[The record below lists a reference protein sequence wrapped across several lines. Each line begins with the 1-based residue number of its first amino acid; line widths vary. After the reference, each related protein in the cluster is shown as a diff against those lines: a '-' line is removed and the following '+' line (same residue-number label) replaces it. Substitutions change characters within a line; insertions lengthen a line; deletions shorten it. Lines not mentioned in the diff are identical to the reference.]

1 MISPTFLD
9 GAPDWVDLGTP
20 DLDAATAF
28 YRELFGW
35 ELVPGG
41 PEVGG
46 YGMLTLDGRNV
57 GGVMTVSEEESPS
70 AWSVSFQSPDIAAT
84 AAAVERAGGSAAFEP
99 MDVLD
104 LGSMGGFTDPAGAYF
119 AAWQPKK
126 HPGFG
131 VVQEPGSFLWAEL
144 YTSDVP
150 AAAAFFNDVFGWGTD
165 QLKVEGTDYTYTT
178 VHPAGAGPEASFG
191 GLVRMGDV
199 PSEAARGPHWLPY
212 FAVADVDATV
222 ATAKRLGGTE
232 TLAAMDVPGVGK
244 MANVADPFGAVLAV
258 MRPEP
263 RQ

>member
-35 ELVPGG
+35 DLVPGG

-46 YGMLTLDGRNV
+46 YGMLTLDGRYV

-84 AAAVERAGGSAAFEP
+84 AAAVERAGGSPAFEP

-150 AAAAFFNDVFGWGTD
+150 AAAAFFNNVFGWGTD

-178 VHPAGAGPEASFG
+178 VHPAGAGLEASFG

-244 MANVADPFGAVLAV
+244 MANVADPFGAVFAV

>member
-84 AAAVERAGGSAAFEP
+84 AAAVERAGGSAAFQP

-244 MANVADPFGAVLAV
+244 MANVADPFGAVFAV

>member
-9 GAPDWVDLGTP
+9 GAPNWVDLGTP
-20 DLDAATAF
+20 DLDAAAAF

-35 ELVPGG
+35 GLVPGG

-46 YGMLTLDGRNV
+46 YGMFTLDGRYV
-57 GGVMTVSEEESPS
+57 GGVMTVPEEEAPS

-84 AAAVERAGGSAAFEP
+84 AAAVARAGGSAAFEP

-119 AAWQPKK
+119 GAWQPKE
-126 HPGFG
+126 HSGFG

-150 AAAAFFNDVFGWGTD
+150 AASAFFASVFGWGTD

-178 VHPAGAGPEASFG
+178 VHPAGAGPDASFG

-222 ATAKRLGGTE
+222 ADAKRLGGTE
-232 TLAAMDVPGVGK
+232 TLAAMDVPGVGT
-244 MANVADPFGAVLAV
+244 MANVADPYGAVFAV

>member
-35 ELVPGG
+35 NLVPGG

-46 YGMLTLDGRNV
+46 YGMLTLDGRYV

-84 AAAVERAGGSAAFEP
+84 AAAVERAGGSPAFEP

-150 AAAAFFNDVFGWGTD
+150 AAAAFFNNVFGWGTD

-191 GLVRMGDV
+191 GQVRMGDV

-244 MANVADPFGAVLAV
+244 MANVADPFGAVFAV

>member
-35 ELVPGG
+35 DLVPGG

-150 AAAAFFNDVFGWGTD
+150 AAAAFFNNVFGWGTD

-244 MANVADPFGAVLAV
+244 MANVADPFGAVFAI

>member
-244 MANVADPFGAVLAV
+244 MANVADPFGAVFAV

>member
-35 ELVPGG
+35 DLVPGG

-46 YGMLTLDGRNV
+46 YGMLTLDGRYV

-84 AAAVERAGGSAAFEP
+84 TAAVERAGGSAAFEP

-119 AAWQPKK
+119 AAWQPRK

-150 AAAAFFNDVFGWGTD
+150 AAAAFFDNVFGWGTD

-244 MANVADPFGAVLAV
+244 MANVADPFGAVFAV

>member
-35 ELVPGG
+35 DLVPGG

-150 AAAAFFNDVFGWGTD
+150 AAAAFFNNVFGWGTD

-244 MANVADPFGAVLAV
+244 MANVADPFGAVFAV

>member
-35 ELVPGG
+35 DLVPGG

-150 AAAAFFNDVFGWGTD
+150 AAAAFFKDVFGWGTD

-222 ATAKRLGGTE
+222 ATAKRHGGTE

-244 MANVADPFGAVLAV
+244 MANVADPFGAVFAV

>member
-35 ELVPGG
+35 DLVPGG

-46 YGMLTLDGRNV
+46 YGMLTLDGRYV

-119 AAWQPKK
+119 AAWQPRK
-126 HPGFG
+126 HAGFG

-150 AAAAFFNDVFGWGTD
+150 AAAAFFDNVFGWGTD

-244 MANVADPFGAVLAV
+244 MANVADPFGAVFAV

>member
-9 GAPDWVDLGTP
+9 GAPSWVDLGTP
-20 DLDAATAF
+20 DLDGAVAF
-28 YRELFGW
+28 YRGLFGW
-35 ELVPGG
+35 DLIPGG

-46 YGMLTLDGRNV
+46 YGMLTLDGRYV

-70 AWSVSFQSPDIAAT
+70 AWSVSFQSPDVTAT

-104 LGSMGGFTDPAGAYF
+104 FGSMGGFTDPAGAYF
-119 AAWQPKK
+119 GVWQPKE

-144 YTSDVP
+144 YTPDVP
-150 AAAAFFNDVFGWGTD
+150 AAAAFFGSVLGWRTD

-199 PSEAARGPHWLPY
+199 PTEAARGPHWLPY
-212 FAVADVDATV
+212 FDVADVDATV
-222 ATAKRLGGTE
+222 AEAQRLGGTE
-232 TLAAMDVPGVGK
+232 TLAAMEVPGVGK
-244 MANVADPFGAVLAV
+244 MANIADPYGAVLAV

>member
-35 ELVPGG
+35 DLVPGG

-46 YGMLTLDGRNV
+46 YGMLTLDDRYV

-150 AAAAFFNDVFGWGTD
+150 AAAAFFDNVFGWGTD

-199 PSEAARGPHWLPY
+199 PSEAARPPPWLSVSAGPLAAPRG
-212 FAVADVDATV
+212 
-222 ATAKRLGGTE
+222 ATATRLGGTE

-244 MANVADPFGAVLAV
+244 MANVADPFGAVFAV

>member
-1 MISPTFLD
+1 
-9 GAPDWVDLGTP
+9 
-20 DLDAATAF
+20 
-28 YRELFGW
+28 
-35 ELVPGG
+35 
-41 PEVGG
+41 
-46 YGMLTLDGRNV
+46 
-57 GGVMTVSEEESPS
+57 
-70 AWSVSFQSPDIAAT
+70 T
-84 AAAVERAGGSAAFEP
+84 AAAVERAGGAAAFEP

-104 LGSMGGFTDPAGAYF
+104 FGSMGGFTDPAGAYF
-119 AAWQPKK
+119 GAWQPKE

-150 AAAAFFNDVFGWGTD
+150 AAAAFFGTVFGWGTD
-165 QLKVEGTDYTYTT
+165 RMKVEGTDYTYTT
-178 VHPAGAGPEASFG
+178 VHPAGAGPDASFG

-222 ATAKRLGGTE
+222 AEAKRLGGTE
-232 TLAAMDVPGVGK
+232 TLAATDVPGVGK
-244 MANVADPFGAVLAV
+244 MANVADPYGAVFAV

>member
-35 ELVPGG
+35 NLVPGG

-46 YGMLTLDGRNV
+46 YGMLTLDGRYV

-84 AAAVERAGGSAAFEP
+84 AAAVERAGGSPAFEP

-150 AAAAFFNDVFGWGTD
+150 AAAAFFNNVFGWGTD

-244 MANVADPFGAVLAV
+244 MANVADPFGAVFAV

>member
-20 DLDAATAF
+20 DLDAATVF

-150 AAAAFFNDVFGWGTD
+150 AAAAFFHDVFGWGTD

>member
-9 GAPDWVDLGTP
+9 GAPNWVDLGTP
-20 DLDAATAF
+20 DLDGATAF

-35 ELVPGG
+35 GLVPGG

-46 YGMLTLDGRNV
+46 YGMLTLDGRYV
-57 GGVMTVSEEESPS
+57 GGVMTVSEKESPS

-84 AAAVERAGGSAAFEP
+84 AAAVERAGGTAAFEP

-104 LGSMGGFTDPAGAYF
+104 FGSMGGFTDPAGAYF
-119 AAWQPKK
+119 GAWQPKE
-126 HPGFG
+126 HAGFG

-150 AAAAFFNDVFGWGTD
+150 AATAFFKTVFGWGTD

-178 VHPAGAGPEASFG
+178 VHPAGAGPDASFG

-244 MANVADPFGAVLAV
+244 MANIADPYGAVLAV

>member
-35 ELVPGG
+35 DLVPGG

-46 YGMLTLDGRNV
+46 YGMLTLDGRYV

-84 AAAVERAGGSAAFEP
+84 AAAVAGAGGSAAFEP

-244 MANVADPFGAVLAV
+244 MANVADPFGAVFAV
-258 MRPEP
+258 MRPVP

>member
-35 ELVPGG
+35 DLVPGG

-46 YGMLTLDGRNV
+46 YGMLTLDGRYV
-57 GGVMTVSEEESPS
+57 GGVMTVSEAESPS

-104 LGSMGGFTDPAGAYF
+104 LGSMGGFTDPTGAYF

-150 AAAAFFNDVFGWGTD
+150 AAAAFFNNVFGWGTD

-178 VHPAGAGPEASFG
+178 VHPAGAGPEESFG

-222 ATAKRLGGTE
+222 ATAKRIGGTE

-244 MANVADPFGAVLAV
+244 MANVADPFGAVFAV

>member
-1 MISPTFLD
+1 MINPVFLD

-20 DLDAATAF
+20 DLDGAAAF

-35 ELVPGG
+35 GLVPGG

-46 YGMLTLDGRNV
+46 YGMFTLDGRYV
-57 GGVMTVSEEESPS
+57 GGVMTVPEEQAPS
-70 AWSVSFQSPDIAAT
+70 AWSVSFQSPDVAAT

-104 LGSMGGFTDPAGAYF
+104 FGSMGGFTDPAGAYF
-119 AAWQPKK
+119 GVWQPKD

-131 VVQEPGSFLWAEL
+131 VLQEPDSFLWAEL
-144 YTSDVP
+144 YTPDVP
-150 AAAAFFNDVFGWGTD
+150 AAVAFYRSVFGWGTEE
-165 QLKVEGTDYTYTT
+165 LKVEGTDSVYTT
-178 VHPAGAGPEASFG
+178 AHPAGAGPEASFG

-199 PSEAARGPHWLPY
+199 PTEAARGPHWLPY

-222 ATAKRLGGTE
+222 AEARRLGGSVA
-232 TLAAMDVPGVGK
+232 LAALEVPGVGRR
-244 MANVADPFGAVLAV
+244 ANVADPYGAVLAV
-258 MRPEP
+258 MKPEP

>member
-35 ELVPGG
+35 DLVPGG

-46 YGMLTLDGRNV
+46 YGMLTLDGRYV
-57 GGVMTVSEEESPS
+57 GGVMTVSEEEAPS

-119 AAWQPKK
+119 AAWQPKE

-222 ATAKRLGGTE
+222 AAAKRLGGTE

-244 MANVADPFGAVLAV
+244 MANVADPFGAVFAV

>member
-35 ELVPGG
+35 DLVPGG

-46 YGMLTLDGRNV
+46 YGMLTLDGRYV

-84 AAAVERAGGSAAFEP
+84 AAAVERAGGSPAFEP

-150 AAAAFFNDVFGWGTD
+150 AAAAFFNNVFGWGTD

-232 TLAAMDVPGVGK
+232 TLAAMNVPGVGK
-244 MANVADPFGAVLAV
+244 MANVADPFGAVFAV
-258 MRPEP
+258 MRPEL